1 MVVKSRVIYQYFK
14 RQGIYS
20 CKKGGKVLNYRMYEK
35 GVPLSIEGILE
46 EKKMGIKWVK
56 ADLNQ
61 QVKHINLA
69 LALQVA
75 RRH

>member
-1 MVVKSRVIYQYFK
+1 MQSFELPYVCERGTIVNRGYT
-14 RQGIYS
+14 
-20 CKKGGKVLNYRMYEK
+20 GG
-35 GVPLSIEGILE
+35 
-46 EKKMGIKWVK
+46 KKMGIKWEK